1 MGRRR
6 RESEPRFT
14 ADAAH
19 ELRTPIAAIRA
30 QAQVALGAT
39 SDAER
44 SHALHATLQGC
55 DRATRLIEQLLTLSR
70 LESGAEHAL
79 VAVDP
84 AALAKQVVAEVA
96 PLALGKQQ
104 VVEVDASSPCTVQGD
119 ATLLSVLI
127 RNLADNAIRY
137 SPPGAV
143 VKVAVSNE
151 QGTVRLT
158 VEDSGLGMAPAE
170 IERIGERFFRVV
182 GSGQDGSGL
191 GWSITR
197 RIAAVHEAVVRV
209 AKSESLGGL
218 SVEVEFLSERVA

>member
-1 MGRRR
+1 M
-6 RESEPRFT
+6 
-14 ADAAH
+14 
-19 ELRTPIAAIRA
+19 
-30 QAQVALGAT
+30 
-39 SDAER
+39 
-44 SHALHATLQGC
+44 
-55 DRATRLIEQLLTLSR
+55 
-70 LESGAEHAL
+70 
-79 VAVDP
+79 
-84 AALAKQVVAEVA
+84 
-96 PLALGKQQ
+96 
-104 VVEVDASSPCTVQGD
+104 
-119 ATLLSVLI
+119 
-127 RNLADNAIRY
+127 
-137 SPPGAV
+137 
-143 VKVAVSNE
+143 KVAVSNE

>member
-6 RESEPRFT
+6 RESERRFT

-44 SHALHATLQGC
+44 SHALHATLRGC

-104 VVEVDASSPCTVQGD
+104 VVKVDASSPCTVQGD

-137 SPPGAV
+137 SPRAR
-143 VKVAVSNE
+143 S
-151 QGTVRLT
+151 
-158 VEDSGLGMAPAE
+158 
-170 IERIGERFFRVV
+170 
-182 GSGQDGSGL
+182 
-191 GWSITR
+191 
-197 RIAAVHEAVVRV
+197 
-209 AKSESLGGL
+209 
-218 SVEVEFLSERVA
+218 